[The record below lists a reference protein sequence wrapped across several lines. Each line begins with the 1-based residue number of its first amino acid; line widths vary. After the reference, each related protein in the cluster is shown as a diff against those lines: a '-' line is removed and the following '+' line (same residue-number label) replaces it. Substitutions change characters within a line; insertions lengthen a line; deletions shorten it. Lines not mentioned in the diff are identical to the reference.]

1 VKARRAV
8 AVVVSRFPLVTET
21 FILREIEEMERQGL
35 PVVLVPLLREKPAVV
50 HREAEPWI
58 ARALYA
64 PFLSPAVAGA
74 NLRALRQ
81 KPGRYLGLLARVLLG
96 TARSPN
102 FLART
107 LALFPKSV
115 YLAERLRE
123 EGVVH
128 VHAHFAT
135 HPTLVAY
142 VVARLTGIPYSFTV
156 HAHDLF
162 VRSTFLEAKV
172 RSARFVRAISRFNL
186 EALERLCPGAGGKT
200 EVIHAGV
207 DPSRYDASTVAAAA
221 PPRLLCVAALK
232 PYKGLPVLIEACR
245 LLREQGLRF
254 RCDLVGDG
262 PLRGD
267 LERAIAARDLAGLV
281 HLLGARRQDEVAR
294 LMAEAAVVVLPSVV
308 APDGQMEGI
317 PVALMEAMSARRPVV
332 ASRLSGIPELVDDGR
347 NGLLVP
353 PEDPGAL
360 ASAVRRLLED
370 PGLARRLGIGGR
382 EKVLAAFRLQ
392 DCVAALVARIDAAS
406 EPLSPA
412 LLVPLAAATTHASAV
427 GVRRVHERPES
438 TVAELL
444 VSDGRTLEERVLKL
458 QRARPALESAR
469 REFETMSFLYERFG
483 AGTGYGVPRP
493 LSLDAPGAALVM
505 ERCRGRPLH
514 ELVRGAR
521 WTRSPARRRILLS
534 AVERAGRWLRLF
546 QQHTARGA
554 SVSEPAPAEAALQA
568 LRSRARRDL
577 EALSANGL
585 SRRSALAAA
594 ARLDRFDATTLPPHV
609 VGHHGDF
616 WPGNI
621 YVDDESVQVID
632 FEGYHEAL
640 PYEDAAY
647 FLVQLRPFV
656 TYPSMGGL
664 RSKLEAAFLE
674 GYLDGERLDAAMWT
688 ACRTAKALHVLAQS
702 SREHDRG
709 LRRWWRRRTL
719 RAMALEAKA

>member
-1 VKARRAV
+1 MKARRAV

-21 FILREIEEMERQGL
+21 FILREIEEMERQGQ
-35 PVVLVPLLREKPAVV
+35 PVVLVPLLREKAAVI

-58 ARALYA
+58 ARALYT
-64 PFLSPAVAGA
+64 PFFSPAVAGA
-74 NLRALRQ
+74 NLRALRRR
-81 KPGRYLGLLARVLLG
+81 PGRYLGLLARVLRG

-115 YLAERLRE
+115 YLAERLQE

-142 VVARLTGIPYSFTV
+142 VVSQLTGIPYSFTV

-162 VRSTFLEAKV
+162 VRRTFLEDKV
-172 RSARFVRAISRFNL
+172 RSARFVRAISRFNRDV
-186 EALERLCPGAGGKT
+186 LERLCPGAAERI

-207 DPSRYDASTVAAAA
+207 DPGRYDSPAVAAAD

-232 PYKGLPVLIEACR
+232 PYKGLVVLIEACR
-245 LLREQGLRF
+245 RLRERGLRF
-254 RCDLVGDG
+254 QCDLVGDG
-262 PLRGD
+262 PLRND
-267 LERAIAARDLAGLV
+267 LERAIATRDLAGVV

-294 LMAEAAVVVLPSVV
+294 LMAEASAVVLPSVV

-317 PVALMEAMSARRPVV
+317 PVALMEAMSARRAVV
-332 ASRLSGIPELVDDGR
+332 ASRLSGVPELVDDGK
-347 NGLLVP
+347 NGLLVRP
-353 PEDPGAL
+353 GDPDAL

-370 PGLARRLGIGGR
+370 PALARCLGTAGR
-382 EKVLAAFRLQ
+382 EKVEAAFRLQ
-392 DCVAALVARIDAAS
+392 DSIAALLARIDAEA
-406 EPLSPA
+406 EPVSPA
-412 LLVPLAAATTHASAV
+412 LLGHLAAAAMGASAV

-444 VSDGRTLEERVLKL
+444 VSDGRAARERVLKL

-469 REFETMSFLYERFG
+469 HEFETMSFLYERFG
-483 AGTGYGVPRP
+483 ADAGYGVPQP
-493 LSLDAPGAALVM
+493 LRLDTAAAALVM
-505 ERCRGRPLH
+505 DRCRGRPLH
-514 ELVRGAR
+514 EVVRGAR
-521 WTRSPARRRILLS
+521 WTRDPGRRRTLLS

-546 QQHTARGA
+546 QQHTARGGSA
-554 SVSEPAPAEAALQA
+554 GEPAPAQAALES
-568 LRSRARRDL
+568 LRCRARRDL
-577 EALSANGL
+577 EALVADGL
-585 SRRSALAAA
+585 SRRSTLAAA
-594 ARLDRFDATTLPPHV
+594 ASLDRFDATTLPPRV
-609 VGHHGDF
+609 VGSHGDF

-656 TYPSMGGL
+656 TYPLMGGL
-664 RSKLEAAFLE
+664 RWRLEAAFLR
-674 GYLDGERLDAAMWT
+674 GYLEGERLDAAMWT
-688 ACRTAKALHVLAQS
+688 ACRT
-702 SREHDRG
+702 
-709 LRRWWRRRTL
+709 
-719 RAMALEAKA
+719 